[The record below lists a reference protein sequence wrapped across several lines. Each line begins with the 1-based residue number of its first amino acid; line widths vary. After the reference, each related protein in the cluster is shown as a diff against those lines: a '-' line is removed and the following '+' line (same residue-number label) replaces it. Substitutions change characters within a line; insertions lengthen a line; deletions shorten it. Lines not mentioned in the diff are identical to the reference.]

1 MSAPEIEAPA
11 AAAATPARPRRQTAL
26 LGVSFTAVVL
36 IWGSTWIAIKLAITD
51 MPPLTASGLR
61 FIVAGPAFIAA
72 CLVLR
77 KPLRYPSGM
86 GWFFAFMVGCYFTV
100 PFFLFNYGE
109 LYVSSGLASIC
120 VSSVSILMIVFSV
133 PILRT
138 RITTTQAA
146 AVLVA
151 FAALGTLIVHSQGV
165 AVTHVIGVAALL
177 GAAVIHALA
186 YIMIKKHGGRMPA
199 LTLNTLP
206 MAVGGVLLTGL
217 GLLVERPGAE
227 AFTARSVG
235 ATIYLGVVASAIGFA
250 VYFWLLQRMDTVI
263 VSFAFVLFPII
274 AQFLAVVI
282 EGASFGWVD
291 LVLTLV
297 ILGAFGVTQYN
308 QRKVLPPPAAATAAL
323 DDDGRPT
330 DAALAE
336 VYRHVLT
343 RYPSEACGF
352 IRASGV
358 KDCVNVIEDRPGV
371 YDRESRTGYAFGV
384 DDLRELED
392 SFDGDDPVRVIYHSH
407 PDAGAYF
414 SDEDHRFAVF
424 EGTPV
429 YPVRHLVVD
438 TSRDEVLGARLF
450 DFDPAR
456 GRYTAI
462 ATFGAPREKTV
473 PPHAKTVPPHAEQE

>member
-1 MSAPEIEAPA
+1 MSAPEIEAPRP
-11 AAAATPARPRRQTAL
+11 AAATSTPGQPRKQTAL
-26 LGVSFTAVVL
+26 IAVSFTAVVL
-36 IWGSTWIAIKLAITD
+36 IWGSTWIAIKLAVAD

-61 FIVAGPAFIAA
+61 FIVAAPVFIVA
-72 CLVLR
+72 CRALR
-77 KPLRYPSGM
+77 NPLRYPSGM
-86 GWFFAFMVGCYFTV
+86 GWFFVFMVGCYFTV

-165 AVTHVIGVAALL
+165 AVTNVVGVAALL

-186 YIMIKKHGGRMPA
+186 YIMIKKHGGRMPT

-217 GLLVERPGAE
+217 GLLVERPGAD
-227 AFTARSVG
+227 AFTTRSVG

-250 VYFWLLQRMDTVI
+250 VYFWLIQRMDTVI

-291 LVLTLV
+291 LLLTLV
-297 ILGAFGVTQYN
+297 ILGAFGVTQWN
-308 QRKVLPPPAAATAAL
+308 QRKVLPPPATL
-323 DDDGRPT
+323 DGDGRPT

-336 VYRHVLT
+336 VYRHVLA

-352 IRASGV
+352 IRAGGV
-358 KDCVNVIEDRPGV
+358 KDCVNVIEDRPEV

-438 TSRDEVLGARLF
+438 TSQDEVLGARLF
-450 DFDPAR
+450 DFDADL

-462 ATFGAPREKTV
+462 ATFGAPREKTI
-473 PPHAKTVPPHAEQE
+473 PPHVTQE

>member
-1 MSAPEIEAPA
+1 MSAPEIEAPRPA
-11 AAAATPARPRRQTAL
+11 AASTPGRPPQHKAL
-26 LGVSFTAVVL
+26 IAVSFVAVVL

-165 AVTHVIGVAALL
+165 AVTNVIGVAALL

-199 LTLNTLP
+199 LTLNTMP

-217 GLLVERPGAE
+217 GLIVERPGAE

-235 ATIYLGVVASAIGFA
+235 ATIYLGIVASAIGFA

-274 AQFLAVVI
+274 AQVLAVVI
-282 EGASFGWVD
+282 EGAAFGWVD
-291 LVLTLV
+291 VLLTLV
-297 ILGAFGVTQYN
+297 ILGAFGVTQWN
-308 QRKVLPPPAAATAAL
+308 QRKVLPAPADAAVVPAVE
-323 DDDGRPT
+323 DGRPT

-336 VYRHVLT
+336 VYRHVLA

-352 IRASGV
+352 IRDSGV

-414 SDEDHRFAVF
+414 SDEDHRFAVY

-450 DFDPAR
+450 DFDADL

-473 PPHAKTVPPHAEQE
+473 PPHARQE

>member
-1 MSAPEIEAPA
+1 MSAPEIEAPRPA
-11 AAAATPARPRRQTAL
+11 AAASTSGPPRQRKAL
-26 LGVSFTAVVL
+26 VAVSFAAVVL

-61 FIVAGPAFIAA
+61 FVVAGPAFIAA
-72 CLVLR
+72 CLALR

-165 AVTHVIGVAALL
+165 AVTNVIGVAALL

-217 GLLVERPGAE
+217 GLLVERPGAD

-291 LVLTLV
+291 LLLTLV
-297 ILGAFGVTQYN
+297 ILGAFGVTQWN
-308 QRKVLPPPAAATAAL
+308 QRKVLPPPATPAPVPAV

-330 DAALAE
+330 EAALAE
-336 VYRHVLT
+336 VYRHVLA
-343 RYPSEACGF
+343 RYPAEACGF

-414 SDEDHRFAVF
+414 SDEDHRFAVY

-438 TSRDEVLGARLF
+438 TSREEVLGSRLF
-450 DFDPAR
+450 DFDAGL

-473 PPHAKTVPPHAEQE
+473 PPHVTQE

>member
-1 MSAPEIEAPA
+1 MSAPEIEAPSPTGTTA
-11 AAAATPARPRRQTAL
+11 HAHRSRRTAL
-26 LGVSFTAVVL
+26 LAISFVAVVL
-36 IWGSTWIAIKLAITD
+36 IWGSTWIAIKFAVAD

-72 CLVLR
+72 CLALR
-77 KPLRYPSGM
+77 KPLRYPPGM

-165 AVTHVIGVAALL
+165 AVTNVLGIAALL

-186 YIMIKKHGGRMPA
+186 YIMIKKHGGRMPT

-250 VYFWLLQRMDTVI
+250 VYFWLLQNMDTVL

-282 EGASFGWVD
+282 EGAPFGWVD
-291 LVLTLV
+291 LALTLV
-297 ILGAFGVTQYN
+297 ILTAFGVTQWN
-308 QRKVLPPPAAATAAL
+308 QRRAVAPTTAVSTAL
-323 DDDGRPT
+323 TPDGKPT

-336 VYRHVLT
+336 VYRHVLA
-343 RYPSEACGF
+343 RYPAEACGF
-352 IRASGV
+352 IRAGGV
-358 KDCVNVIEDRPGV
+358 KDCANVIEEMPGV
-371 YDRESRTGYAFGV
+371 HDRESRTGYAFGV

-392 SFDGDDPVRVIYHSH
+392 SFDGDDPVRVVYHSH

-414 SDEDHRFAVF
+414 SDTDHRFAVF

-450 DFDPAR
+450 DFDAGT
-456 GRYTAI
+456 GRYTAVE
-462 ATFGAPREKTV
+462 TFGAPRDKTV
-473 PPHAKTVPPHAEQE
+473 PPHAIRE

>member
-1 MSAPEIEAPA
+1 
-11 AAAATPARPRRQTAL
+11 
-26 LGVSFTAVVL
+26 
-36 IWGSTWIAIKLAITD
+36 
-51 MPPLTASGLR
+51 
-61 FIVAGPAFIAA
+61 
-72 CLVLR
+72 
-77 KPLRYPSGM
+77 
-86 GWFFAFMVGCYFTV
+86 
-100 PFFLFNYGE
+100 
-109 LYVSSGLASIC
+109 

-165 AVTHVIGVAALL
+165 AVTNVIGVAALL

-186 YIMIKKHGGRMPA
+186 YIMIKKHGGKMPA

-227 AFTARSVG
+227 AFTARSIG
-235 ATIYLGVVASAIGFA
+235 ATIYLGIVASAIGFA
-250 VYFWLLQRMDTVI
+250 VYFWLLQRMDTVL

-274 AQFLAVVI
+274 AQVLAVVI
-282 EGASFGWVD
+282 EGASFGWVE
-291 LVLTLV
+291 LLLTLV
-297 ILGAFGVTQYN
+297 ILGAFGVTQWN
-308 QRKVLPPPAAATAAL
+308 QRRVLPPPATPAVVPAV
-323 DDDGRPT
+323 DEDGRPS

-336 VYRHVLT
+336 VYRHVLA

-352 IRASGV
+352 VRASGV
-358 KDCVNVIEDRPGV
+358 KDCVNAIEDRPEV

-384 DDLRELED
+384 EDLRELED

-414 SDEDHRFAVF
+414 SDEDHRFAVY

-429 YPVRHLVVD
+429 YPVCHLVVD
-438 TSRDEVLGARLF
+438 TSRDEVLGSRLF
-450 DFDPAR
+450 DFDAAL
-456 GRYTAI
+456 GHYTAI
-462 ATFGAPREKTV
+462 ATFGAPREKTI
-473 PPHAKTVPPHAEQE
+473 PPHVTQE

>member
-1 MSAPEIEAPA
+1 MSAPEIEARRPA
-11 AAAATPARPRRQTAL
+11 AAPPGRPRRQTVL
-26 LGVSFTAVVL
+26 LAVSFTAVVL
-36 IWGSTWIAIKLAITD
+36 IWGSTWIAIKLAVAD
-51 MPPLTASGLR
+51 LPPLTASGLR
-61 FIVAGPAFIAA
+61 FVVAAPVFIAA
-72 CLVLR
+72 CRALR
-77 KPLRYPSGM
+77 NPLRYPSGM
-86 GWFFAFMVGCYFTV
+86 GWFFAFMVACYFTV

-138 RITTTQAA
+138 RITAAQAG

-151 FAALGTLIVHSQGV
+151 FAALGALIAHSQGV
-165 AVTHVIGVAALL
+165 AVTNVVGVAALL

-186 YIMIKKHGGRMPA
+186 YIMIKKHGGRMPT

-217 GLLVERPGAE
+217 GLLVERPGAD
-227 AFTARSVG
+227 AFTTRSVG

-250 VYFWLLQRMDTVI
+250 VYFWLIQRMDTVL

-274 AQFLAVVI
+274 AQFLAVLV

-297 ILGAFGVTQYN
+297 ILGAFGVTQWN
-308 QRKVLPPPAAATAAL
+308 QRKVLPPPANPAVAPAV

-330 DAALAE
+330 EAALAE
-336 VYRHVLT
+336 VYRHVLA
-343 RYPSEACGF
+343 RYPAEACGF
-352 IRASGV
+352 VRASGV
-358 KDCVNVIEDRPGV
+358 TDCVNVIEDRPGI
-371 YDRESRTGYAFGV
+371 YERESRTGYAFGV

-414 SDEDHRFAVF
+414 SDEDHRFAVY

-438 TSRDEVLGARLF
+438 TSRDEVLGSRLF
-450 DFDPAR
+450 DFDPGL

-473 PPHAKTVPPHAEQE
+473 PPHAEQE

>member
-1 MSAPEIEAPA
+1 MSAPEIEAPRPPA
-11 AAAATPARPRRQTAL
+11 AASTPGPAPQRKAL
-26 LGVSFTAVVL
+26 VAVSFAAVVL

-86 GWFFAFMVGCYFTV
+86 GWFFVFMVGCYFTV

-165 AVTHVIGVAALL
+165 AVTNVIGVAALL

-235 ATIYLGVVASAIGFA
+235 ATIYLGIVASAIGFA
-250 VYFWLLQRMDTVI
+250 VYFWLLQRMDTVV

-274 AQFLAVVI
+274 AQFLAVVV

-291 LVLTLV
+291 LLLTLV
-297 ILGAFGVTQYN
+297 ILGAFGVTQWN
-308 QRKVLPPPAAATAAL
+308 QRKVLPPPATPAVTPAV
-323 DDDGRPT
+323 DDDGQPT
-330 DAALAE
+330 EAALAE
-336 VYRHVLT
+336 VYRHVLA

-352 IRASGV
+352 VRASGV
-358 KDCVNVIEDRPGV
+358 TDCANVIEDRPEV

-384 DDLRELED
+384 ADLRALED

-414 SDEDHRFAVF
+414 SDEDHRFAVH

-438 TSRDEVLGARLF
+438 TSRDEVLGSRLF
-450 DFDPAR
+450 DFDAGL

-462 ATFGAPREKTV
+462 ATFGAPRDKTV
-473 PPHAKTVPPHAEQE
+473 PPHVTQE